1 MSYEA
6 VPRPVWWRDA
16 SWWVLVAVV
25 VMVFF
30 FLGAGSTFGPGMNIA
45 PWQVVVA
52 STGLVLG
59 FIGLLLQRFRPEWG
73 VAVTAVGMY
82 AYATSALL
90 VWPLGYLVVAYEA
103 YFISAK
109 LMLRRKLW
117 LTLLLLGSVYAMA
130 WGTIYNARKGR
141 DGDFAWGGEDFRTA
155 EFWAFWGVIALLTA
169 VTIALMWLAGRFSL
183 RRDQAVEAL
192 AARAELAT
200 VSERNRIAREL
211 HDIVAHSLTV
221 VIAQADG
228 GRYAGRKDPDKAIEA
243 LDTIAARGRSA
254 LTQMRELLSVL
265 HDDAP
270 SPRSTTVTPGVAGVP
285 DLVADAKRNGVE
297 VQLHVTGEPH
307 QLDEVRDLS
316 VYRIVQESLTNVLK
330 HAGAVPA
337 QVRLEWEPAQVTIS
351 VDNAPGDDRIEGS
364 GRGLTGIRQ
373 RVAIHGGEAKWGASA
388 LYPGGWNVT
397 ATVPYAKED

>member
-1 MSYEA
+1 M
-6 VPRPVWWRDA
+6 WWRDA
-16 SWWVLVAVV
+16 SWWVFVSIAGFLY
-25 VMVFF
+25 F
-30 FLGAGSTFGPGMNIA
+30 FLGAGATFGSGIVSA
-45 PWQVVVA
+45 TWQVVLAVV
-52 STGLVLG
+52 GLITS
-59 FIGLLLQRFRPEWG
+59 FIGLLLQRFRPEPG
-73 VAVTAVGMY
+73 VAVVALGMFFF
-82 AYATSALL
+82 AASAML

-109 LMLRRKLW
+109 LTLRRKLW
-117 LTLLLLGSVYAMA
+117 LTLLLLGSFFAMVWA
-130 WGTIYNARKGR
+130 TCYNAGTT
-141 DGDFAWGGEDFRTA
+141 GVGVDFRTA
-155 EFWAFWGVIALLTA
+155 EFWLFWGLIVLLT
-169 VTIALMWLAGRFSL
+169 VLTVALMWLTGRYSL

-265 HDDAP
+265 HEDAP
-270 SPRSTTVTPGVAGVP
+270 SPRSTSVTPGVAGVP
-285 DLVADAKRNGVE
+285 DLVADAKRSGVQ
-297 VQLHVTGEPH
+297 VQLKVIGEPR

-337 QVRLEWEPAQVTIS
+337 QVRLEWEPARVFIS
-351 VDNAPGDDRIEGS
+351 VDNAPGDEQLEGS

-373 RVAIHGGEAKWGASA
+373 RVAIHGGTAKWGASA
-388 LYPGGWNVT
+388 VYPGGWNVT

>member
-16 SWWVLVAVV
+16 SWWVFVSIAGFLYL
-25 VMVFF
+25 
-30 FLGAGSTFGPGMNIA
+30 FLGVGAALGSGIENST
-45 PWQVVVA
+45 WQVVLA
-52 STGLVLG
+52 ITGLVIS
-59 FIGLLLQRFRPEWG
+59 FIGLLLQRFRPEPG
-73 VAVTAVGMY
+73 VAVTALGLFIF
-82 AYATSALL
+82 AASAML
-90 VWPLGYLVVAYEA
+90 VWPLGYWVVAYEA

-109 LMLRRKLW
+109 LTLRRKLW
-117 LTLLLLGSVYAMA
+117 LTLLLLGSFFAMA
-130 WGTIYNARKGR
+130 WGTFYNAGTT
-141 DGDFAWGGEDFRTA
+141 GDLAWAGVDFRTA
-155 EFWAFWGVIALLTA
+155 EFWLFWGLIILLTA
-169 VTIALMWLAGRFSL
+169 VTVALMWLTGRYSL

-285 DLVADAKRNGVE
+285 DLVADAKRNGVQVE
-297 VQLHVTGEPH
+297 LHVTGEPR

-330 HAGAVPA
+330 HAGSVPA
-337 QVRLEWEPAQVTIS
+337 QVRLEWEPARVTIS
-351 VDNAPGDDRIEGS
+351 VDNAPGDEQIEGS

-388 LYPGGWNVT
+388 VYPGGWNVT
-397 ATVPYAKED
+397 ATVPFAKED

>member
-16 SWWVLVAVV
+16 SWWVFVSIAGFLY
-25 VMVFF
+25 F
-30 FLGAGSTFGPGMNIA
+30 FLGAGATFGSGIVSA
-45 PWQVVVA
+45 TWQVVLAVV
-52 STGLVLG
+52 GLITS
-59 FIGLLLQRFRPEWG
+59 FIGLLLQRFRPEPG
-73 VAVTAVGMY
+73 VAVVALGMFFF
-82 AYATSALL
+82 AASAML

-109 LMLRRKLW
+109 LTLRRKLW
-117 LTLLLLGSVYAMA
+117 LTLLLLGSFFAMVWA
-130 WGTIYNARKGR
+130 TCYNAGTT
-141 DGDFAWGGEDFRTA
+141 GVGVDFRTA
-155 EFWAFWGVIALLTA
+155 EFWLFWGLIVLLT
-169 VTIALMWLAGRFSL
+169 VLTVALMWLTGRYSL

-228 GRYAGRKDPDKAIEA
+228 GRYAGRKDPAKAIEA

-265 HDDAP
+265 HEDAP
-270 SPRSTTVTPGVAGVP
+270 SPRSTSVTPGVAGVP
-285 DLVADAKRNGVE
+285 DLVEDAKRSGVQ
-297 VQLHVTGEPH
+297 VQLKVIGEPR

-337 QVRLEWEPAQVTIS
+337 QVRLEWEPARVFIS
-351 VDNAPGDDRIEGS
+351 VDNAPGDEQIEGS

-373 RVAIHGGEAKWGASA
+373 RVAIHGGTAKWGASA
-388 LYPGGWNVT
+388 VYPGGWNVT

>member
-16 SWWVLVAVV
+16 SWWVFVSIAGFLYL
-25 VMVFF
+25 
-30 FLGAGSTFGPGMNIA
+30 FLGVGAALGSGIENST
-45 PWQVVVA
+45 WQVVLA
-52 STGLVLG
+52 ITGLVIS
-59 FIGLLLQRFRPEWG
+59 FIGLLLQRFRPEPG
-73 VAVTAVGMY
+73 VAVTALGLFIF
-82 AYATSALL
+82 AASAML
-90 VWPLGYLVVAYEA
+90 VWPLGYWVVAYEA

-109 LMLRRKLW
+109 LTLRRKLW
-117 LTLLLLGSVYAMA
+117 LTLLLLGSFFAMA
-130 WGTIYNARKGR
+130 WGTFYNAGTT
-141 DGDFAWGGEDFRTA
+141 GDLAWAGVDFRTA
-155 EFWAFWGVIALLTA
+155 EFWLFWGLIILLTA
-169 VTIALMWLAGRFSL
+169 VTVALMWLTGRYSL

-285 DLVADAKRNGVE
+285 DLVADAKRNGVQVE
-297 VQLHVTGEPH
+297 LHVTGEPR

-330 HAGAVPA
+330 HAGSVPA
-337 QVRLEWEPAQVTIS
+337 QVRLEWEPVQVTIS
-351 VDNAPGDDRIEGS
+351 VDNAPGDEQIEGS

-373 RVAIHGGEAKWGASA
+373 RVAIHGGKATWGASA
-388 LYPGGWNVT
+388 VYPGGWNVT
-397 ATVPYAKED
+397 ATVPFAKED

>member
-16 SWWVLVAVV
+16 SWWVFVSIAGFLYL
-25 VMVFF
+25 
-30 FLGAGSTFGPGMNIA
+30 FLGVGAALGSGIENST
-45 PWQVVVA
+45 WQVVLAV
-52 STGLVLG
+52 TGLVIS
-59 FIGLLLQRFRPEWG
+59 FIGLLLQRFRPEPG
-73 VAVTAVGMY
+73 VAVTALGLFIF
-82 AYATSALL
+82 AASAML
-90 VWPLGYLVVAYEA
+90 VWPLGYWVVAYEA

-109 LMLRRKLW
+109 LTLRRKLW
-117 LTLLLLGSVYAMA
+117 LTLLLLGSFFAMA
-130 WGTIYNARKGR
+130 WGTFYNAGTT
-141 DGDFAWGGEDFRTA
+141 GDLAWAGVDFRTA
-155 EFWAFWGVIALLTA
+155 EFWLFWGLIILLTA
-169 VTIALMWLAGRFSL
+169 VTVALMWLTGRYSL

-285 DLVADAKRNGVE
+285 DLVADAKRNGVQVE
-297 VQLHVTGEPH
+297 LHVTGEPR

-330 HAGAVPA
+330 HAGSVPA
-337 QVRLEWEPAQVTIS
+337 QVRLEWEPARVTIS
-351 VDNAPGDDRIEGS
+351 VDNAPGDEQIEGS

-373 RVAIHGGEAKWGASA
+373 RVAIHGGEARWGASA
-388 LYPGGWNVT
+388 VYPGGWNVT
-397 ATVPYAKED
+397 ATVPFAKED

>member
-16 SWWVLVAVV
+16 SWWVFVSIAGFLYL
-25 VMVFF
+25 
-30 FLGAGSTFGPGMNIA
+30 FLGVGAALGSGIENST
-45 PWQVVVA
+45 WQVVLAV
-52 STGLVLG
+52 TGLVIS
-59 FIGLLLQRFRPEWG
+59 FIGLLLQRFRPEPG
-73 VAVTAVGMY
+73 VAVTALGLFIF
-82 AYATSALL
+82 AASALL
-90 VWPLGYLVVAYEA
+90 VWPLGYWVVAYEA

-109 LMLRRKLW
+109 LTLRRKLW
-117 LTLLLLGSVYAMA
+117 LTLLLLGSFFAMA
-130 WGTIYNARKGR
+130 WGTFYNAGTT
-141 DGDFAWGGEDFRTA
+141 GDLAWAGVDFRTA
-155 EFWAFWGVIALLTA
+155 EFWLFWGLIILLTA
-169 VTIALMWLAGRFSL
+169 VTVALMWLTGRYSL

-285 DLVADAKRNGVE
+285 DLVADAKRNGVQVE
-297 VQLHVTGEPH
+297 LHVTGEPR

-330 HAGAVPA
+330 HAGSVPA
-337 QVRLEWEPAQVTIS
+337 QVRLEWEPARVTIS
-351 VDNAPGDDRIEGS
+351 VDNAPGDEQIEGS

-388 LYPGGWNVT
+388 VYPGGWNVT
-397 ATVPYAKED
+397 ATVPFAKED

>member
-1 MSYEA
+1 M
-6 VPRPVWWRDA
+6 WWRDA
-16 SWWVLVAVV
+16 SWWVFVSIAGFLY
-25 VMVFF
+25 F
-30 FLGAGSTFGPGMNIA
+30 FLGAGATFGSGIVSA
-45 PWQVVVA
+45 TWQVVLAVV
-52 STGLVLG
+52 GLITS
-59 FIGLLLQRFRPEWG
+59 FIGLLLQRFRPEPG
-73 VAVTAVGMY
+73 VAVVALGMFFF
-82 AYATSALL
+82 AASAML

-109 LMLRRKLW
+109 LTLRRKLW
-117 LTLLLLGSVYAMA
+117 LTLLLLGSFFAMVWA
-130 WGTIYNARKGR
+130 TCYNAGTT
-141 DGDFAWGGEDFRTA
+141 GVGVDFRTA
-155 EFWAFWGVIALLTA
+155 EFWLFWGLIVLLT
-169 VTIALMWLAGRFSL
+169 VLTVALMWLTGRYSL

-265 HDDAP
+265 HEDAP
-270 SPRSTTVTPGVAGVP
+270 SPRSTSVTPGVAGVP
-285 DLVADAKRNGVE
+285 DLVEDAKRSGVQ
-297 VQLHVTGEPH
+297 VQLKVIGEPR

-330 HAGAVPA
+330 HAGSVPA
-337 QVRLEWEPAQVTIS
+337 QVRLEWEPARVFIS
-351 VDNAPGDDRIEGS
+351 VDNAPGDEQIEGS

-373 RVAIHGGEAKWGASA
+373 RVAIHGGTARWGASA
-388 LYPGGWNVT
+388 VYPGGWNVT

>member
-1 MSYEA
+1 M
-6 VPRPVWWRDA
+6 WWRDA
-16 SWWVLVAVV
+16 SWWVFVSIAGFLYL
-25 VMVFF
+25 
-30 FLGAGSTFGPGMNIA
+30 FLGVGAALGSGIENST
-45 PWQVVVA
+45 WQVVLA
-52 STGLVLG
+52 ITGLVIS
-59 FIGLLLQRFRPEWG
+59 FIGLLLQRFRPEPG
-73 VAVTAVGMY
+73 VAVTALGLFIF
-82 AYATSALL
+82 AASAML
-90 VWPLGYLVVAYEA
+90 VWPLGYWVVAYEA

-109 LMLRRKLW
+109 LTLRRKLW
-117 LTLLLLGSVYAMA
+117 LTLLLLGSFFAMA
-130 WGTIYNARKGR
+130 WGTFYNAGTT
-141 DGDFAWGGEDFRTA
+141 GDLAWAGVDFRTA
-155 EFWAFWGVIALLTA
+155 EFWLFWGLIILLTA
-169 VTIALMWLAGRFSL
+169 VTVALMWLTGRYSL

-285 DLVADAKRNGVE
+285 DLVADAKRNGVQVE
-297 VQLHVTGEPH
+297 LHVTGEPR

-330 HAGAVPA
+330 HAGSVPA
-337 QVRLEWEPAQVTIS
+337 QVRLEWEPARVTIS
-351 VDNAPGDDRIEGS
+351 VDNAPGDEQIEGS

-388 LYPGGWNVT
+388 VYPGGWNVT
-397 ATVPYAKED
+397 ATVPFAKED

>member
-16 SWWVLVAVV
+16 SWWVFVAIAG
-25 VMVFF
+25 FLYF
-30 FLGAGSTFGPGMNIA
+30 FLGVGATFGSGIVSST
-45 PWQVVVA
+45 WQVVLAVV
-52 STGLVLG
+52 GLITS
-59 FIGLLLQRFRPEWG
+59 FIGLLMQRFRPEPG
-73 VAVTAVGMY
+73 VAVVALGMFIF
-82 AYATSALL
+82 AASAML

-109 LMLRRKLW
+109 LTLRRKLW
-117 LTLLLLGSVYAMA
+117 LTLLLLGSFFAMVWA
-130 WGTIYNARKGR
+130 TCYNAGTT
-141 DGDFAWGGEDFRTA
+141 GVGVDFRTA
-155 EFWAFWGVIALLTA
+155 EFWLFWGLIVLLT
-169 VTIALMWLAGRFSL
+169 VLTVALMWLTGRYSL

-297 VQLHVTGEPH
+297 VQLHVTGEPR

-330 HAGAVPA
+330 HAGSVPA

-351 VDNAPGDDRIEGS
+351 VDNAPGDDWIEGS

>member
-16 SWWVLVAVV
+16 SWWVFVAIAG
-25 VMVFF
+25 FLYF
-30 FLGAGSTFGPGMNIA
+30 FLGVGATFGSGIVSA
-45 PWQVVVA
+45 TWQVVLAVV
-52 STGLVLG
+52 GLITS
-59 FIGLLLQRFRPEWG
+59 FIGLLLQRFRPEPG
-73 VAVTAVGMY
+73 VAVVALGMFFF
-82 AYATSALL
+82 AASAML

-109 LMLRRKLW
+109 LTLRRKLW
-117 LTLLLLGSVYAMA
+117 LTLLLLGSFFAMVWA
-130 WGTIYNARKGR
+130 TCYNAGTT
-141 DGDFAWGGEDFRTA
+141 GVGVDFRTA
-155 EFWAFWGVIALLTA
+155 EFWLFWGLIVLLT
-169 VTIALMWLAGRFSL
+169 VLTVALMWLTGRYSL

-265 HDDAP
+265 HEDAP
-270 SPRSTTVTPGVAGVP
+270 SPRSTSVTPGVAGVP
-285 DLVADAKRNGVE
+285 DLVEDAKRSGVQ
-297 VQLHVTGEPH
+297 VQLKVIGEPR

-337 QVRLEWEPAQVTIS
+337 QVRLEWEPARVFIS
-351 VDNAPGDDRIEGS
+351 VDNAPGDEQIEGS

-373 RVAIHGGEAKWGASA
+373 RVAIHGGTAKWGASA
-388 LYPGGWNVT
+388 VYPGGWNVT

>member
-16 SWWVLVAVV
+16 SWWVFVSIAGFLY
-25 VMVFF
+25 F
-30 FLGAGSTFGPGMNIA
+30 FLGAGATFGSGIVSST
-45 PWQVVVA
+45 WQVVLAVV
-52 STGLVLG
+52 GLITS
-59 FIGLLLQRFRPEWG
+59 FIGLLLQRFRPEPG
-73 VAVTAVGMY
+73 VAVVALGMFIF
-82 AYATSALL
+82 AASAML
-90 VWPLGYLVVAYEA
+90 VWPLGYWVVAYEA

-109 LMLRRKLW
+109 LTLRRKLW
-117 LTLLLLGSVYAMA
+117 LTLLLLGSFFAMA
-130 WGTIYNARKGR
+130 WGTFYNAGTT
-141 DGDFAWGGEDFRTA
+141 GDLAWAGVDFRTA
-155 EFWAFWGVIALLTA
+155 EFWLFWGLIILLTA
-169 VTIALMWLAGRFSL
+169 VTVALMWLTGRYSL

-285 DLVADAKRNGVE
+285 DLVADAKRNGVQVE
-297 VQLHVTGEPH
+297 LHVTGEPR

-330 HAGAVPA
+330 HAGSVPA
-337 QVRLEWEPAQVTIS
+337 QVRLEWEPARVTIS
-351 VDNAPGDDRIEGS
+351 VDNAPGDEQIEGS

-388 LYPGGWNVT
+388 VYPGGWNVT
-397 ATVPYAKED
+397 ATVPFAKED

>member
-16 SWWVLVAVV
+16 SWWVFVSIAGFLY
-25 VMVFF
+25 F
-30 FLGAGSTFGPGMNIA
+30 FLGAGATFGSGIVSA
-45 PWQVVVA
+45 TWQVVLAVV
-52 STGLVLG
+52 GLITS
-59 FIGLLLQRFRPEWG
+59 FIGLLLQRFRPEPG
-73 VAVTAVGMY
+73 VAVVALGMFFF
-82 AYATSALL
+82 AASAML

-109 LMLRRKLW
+109 LTLRRKLW
-117 LTLLLLGSVYAMA
+117 LTLLLLGSFFAMVWA
-130 WGTIYNARKGR
+130 TCYNAGTT
-141 DGDFAWGGEDFRTA
+141 GVGVDFRTA
-155 EFWAFWGVIALLTA
+155 EFWLFWGLIVLLT
-169 VTIALMWLAGRFSL
+169 VLTVALMWLTGRYSL

-265 HDDAP
+265 HEDAP
-270 SPRSTTVTPGVAGVP
+270 SPRSTSVTPGVAGVP
-285 DLVADAKRNGVE
+285 DLVADAKRSGVQVE
-297 VQLHVTGEPH
+297 LHVTGEPR

-330 HAGAVPA
+330 HAGSVPA

-351 VDNAPGDDRIEGS
+351 VDNAPGDEQIEGS

-373 RVAIHGGEAKWGASA
+373 RVAIHGGQAKWGASA
-388 LYPGGWNVT
+388 VYPGGWNVT
-397 ATVPYAKED
+397 ATVPFAKED

>member
-16 SWWVLVAVV
+16 SWWVFVSIAGFLY
-25 VMVFF
+25 F
-30 FLGAGSTFGPGMNIA
+30 FLGVGATFGSGIVSST
-45 PWQVVVA
+45 WQVVLAVV
-52 STGLVLG
+52 GLITS
-59 FIGLLLQRFRPEWG
+59 FIGLLLQRFRPEPG
-73 VAVTAVGMY
+73 VAVVALGMFFF
-82 AYATSALL
+82 AASAML

-109 LMLRRKLW
+109 LTLRRKLW
-117 LTLLLLGSVYAMA
+117 LTLLLLGSFFAMVWA
-130 WGTIYNARKGR
+130 TCYNAGTT
-141 DGDFAWGGEDFRTA
+141 GVGVDFRTA
-155 EFWAFWGVIALLTA
+155 EFWLFWGLIVLLT
-169 VTIALMWLAGRFSL
+169 VLTVALMWLTGRYSL

-265 HDDAP
+265 HEDAP
-270 SPRSTTVTPGVAGVP
+270 SPRSTSVTPGVAGVP
-285 DLVADAKRNGVE
+285 DLVEDAKRSGVQ
-297 VQLHVTGEPH
+297 VQLKVIGEPR

-337 QVRLEWEPAQVTIS
+337 QVRLEWEPARVFIS
-351 VDNAPGDDRIEGS
+351 VDNAPGDEQLEGS

-373 RVAIHGGEAKWGASA
+373 RVAIHGGTAKWGASA
-388 LYPGGWNVT
+388 VYPGGWNVT

>member
-1 MSYEA
+1 M
-6 VPRPVWWRDA
+6 WWRDA
-16 SWWVLVAVV
+16 SWWVFVAIAG
-25 VMVFF
+25 FLYF
-30 FLGAGSTFGPGMNIA
+30 FLGVGATFGSGIVSST
-45 PWQVVVA
+45 WQVVLAVV
-52 STGLVLG
+52 GLITS
-59 FIGLLLQRFRPEWG
+59 FIGLLMQRFRPEPG
-73 VAVTAVGMY
+73 VAVVALGMFIF
-82 AYATSALL
+82 AASAML

-109 LMLRRKLW
+109 LTLRRKLW
-117 LTLLLLGSVYAMA
+117 LTLLLLGSFFAMV
-130 WGTIYNARKGR
+130 WGTFYNAGTT
-141 DGDFAWGGEDFRTA
+141 GVGVDFRTA
-155 EFWAFWGVIALLTA
+155 DFWLFWGLIVLLT
-169 VTIALMWLAGRFSL
+169 VLTVALMWLTGRYSL

-285 DLVADAKRNGVE
+285 DLVEDAKRSGVQVE
-297 VQLHVTGEPH
+297 LHVTGEPH

-330 HAGAVPA
+330 HAGSVPA
-337 QVRLEWEPAQVTIS
+337 KVRLEWEPVQVTIS
-351 VDNAPGDDRIEGS
+351 VDNAPGDEQIEGS

-373 RVAIHGGEAKWGASA
+373 RVAIHGGEATWGASA
-388 LYPGGWNVT
+388 VYPGGWNVT
-397 ATVPYAKED
+397 ATVPFAKED

>member
-1 MSYEA
+1 M
-6 VPRPVWWRDA
+6 WWRDA
-16 SWWVLVAVV
+16 SWWVFVSIAGFLY
-25 VMVFF
+25 F
-30 FLGAGSTFGPGMNIA
+30 FLGAGATFGSGIVSST
-45 PWQVVVA
+45 WQVVLAVV
-52 STGLVLG
+52 GLITS
-59 FIGLLLQRFRPEWG
+59 FIGLLLQRFRPEPG
-73 VAVTAVGMY
+73 VAVVALGMFIF
-82 AYATSALL
+82 AASAML

-109 LMLRRKLW
+109 LTLRRKLW
-117 LTLLLLGSVYAMA
+117 LTLLLLGSFFAMVWA
-130 WGTIYNARKGR
+130 TCYNAGTT
-141 DGDFAWGGEDFRTA
+141 GVGVDFRTA
-155 EFWAFWGVIALLTA
+155 DFWLFWGLIVLLT
-169 VTIALMWLAGRFSL
+169 VLTVALMWLTGRYSL

-285 DLVADAKRNGVE
+285 DLVEDAKRSGVQVE
-297 VQLHVTGEPH
+297 LHVTGEPH

-330 HAGAVPA
+330 HAGSVPA
-337 QVRLEWEPAQVTIS
+337 KVRLEWEPVQVTIS
-351 VDNAPGDDRIEGS
+351 VDNAPGDEQIEGS

-388 LYPGGWNVT
+388 VYPGGWNVT
-397 ATVPYAKED
+397 ATVPFAKED

>member
-16 SWWVLVAVV
+16 SWWVFVSIAGFLYL
-25 VMVFF
+25 
-30 FLGAGSTFGPGMNIA
+30 FLGVGAALGSGMVNST
-45 PWQVVVA
+45 WQVALAV
-52 STGLVLG
+52 TGLITS
-59 FIGLLLQRFRPEWG
+59 FTGLLLQRFRPEPG
-73 VAVTAVGMY
+73 VAVTALGMFIF
-82 AYATSALL
+82 AASAVL
-90 VWPLGYLVVAYEA
+90 VWPLGYWVVAYEA

-109 LMLRRKLW
+109 LTLRRKLW
-117 LTLLLLGSVYAMA
+117 LTLLLLGSFFAMA
-130 WGTIYNARKGR
+130 WGTFYNAGTTT
-141 DGDFAWGGEDFRTA
+141 GDLAWAGADFRTA
-155 EFWAFWGVIALLTA
+155 EFWLFWGLIILLTS
-169 VTIALMWLAGRFSL
+169 VTIALMWLTGRFSL

-285 DLVADAKRNGVE
+285 DLVADAKRNGVQ
-297 VQLHVTGEPH
+297 VDLHVTGEPH

-330 HAGAVPA
+330 HAGSVPA
-337 QVRLEWEPAQVTIS
+337 QVRLEWEPARVTIS
-351 VDNAPGDDRIEGS
+351 VDNAPGDEQIEGS

-373 RVAIHGGEAKWGASA
+373 RVAIHGGKATWGASA
-388 LYPGGWNVT
+388 VYPGGWNVT
-397 ATVPYAKED
+397 ATVPFAKED

>member
-1 MSYEA
+1 M
-6 VPRPVWWRDA
+6 WWRDA
-16 SWWVLVAVV
+16 SWWVFVSIAGFLYL
-25 VMVFF
+25 
-30 FLGAGSTFGPGMNIA
+30 FLGVGAALGSGIENST
-45 PWQVVVA
+45 WQVVLA
-52 STGLVLG
+52 ITGLVIS
-59 FIGLLLQRFRPEWG
+59 FIGLLLQRFRPEPG
-73 VAVTAVGMY
+73 VAVVALGMFIFAASAMLVG
-82 AYATSALL
+82 
-90 VWPLGYLVVAYEA
+90 PLGYLVVAYEA

-109 LMLRRKLW
+109 LTLRRKLW
-117 LTLLLLGSVYAMA
+117 LTLLLLGSFFAMVWA
-130 WGTIYNARKGR
+130 TCYNAGTT
-141 DGDFAWGGEDFRTA
+141 GVGVDFRTA
-155 EFWAFWGVIALLTA
+155 DFWLFWGLIVLLT
-169 VTIALMWLAGRFSL
+169 VLTVALMWLTGRYSL

-270 SPRSTTVTPGVAGVP
+270 SPRSTTVTPGVAGVS
-285 DLVADAKRNGVE
+285 DLVEDAKRSGVQVE
-297 VQLHVTGEPH
+297 LHVTGEPH

-330 HAGAVPA
+330 HAGSVPA
-337 QVRLEWEPAQVTIS
+337 KVRLEWEPVQVTIS
-351 VDNAPGDDRIEGS
+351 VDNAPGDEQIEGS

-373 RVAIHGGEAKWGASA
+373 RVAIHGGEATWGASA
-388 LYPGGWNVT
+388 VYPGGWNVT
-397 ATVPYAKED
+397 ATVPFAKED

>member
-16 SWWVLVAVV
+16 SWWVFVSIAGFLYL
-25 VMVFF
+25 
-30 FLGAGSTFGPGMNIA
+30 FLGVGATFGSGMVSST
-45 PWQVVVA
+45 WQVVLVFV
-52 STGLVLG
+52 GLITS
-59 FIGLLLQRFRPEWG
+59 FIGLLLQRFRPEPG
-73 VAVTAVGMY
+73 VAVVALGMFIF
-82 AYATSALL
+82 AASAML
-90 VWPLGYLVVAYEA
+90 VWPLGYWVVAYEA

-109 LMLRRKLW
+109 LTLRRKLW
-117 LTLLLLGSVYAMA
+117 LTLLLLGSFFAMV
-130 WGTIYNARKGR
+130 WGTFYNAGTTN
-141 DGDFAWGGEDFRTA
+141 GDLAWAGADFRAA
-155 EFWAFWGVIALLTA
+155 EFWLFWGLIILLTA
-169 VTIALMWLAGRFSL
+169 VTVALMWLTGPYSL

-228 GRYAGRKDPDKAIEA
+228 GRYAGRKDPAKAIEA

-265 HDDAP
+265 HEDAP
-270 SPRSTTVTPGVAGVP
+270 SPRSTSVTPGVAGVP
-285 DLVADAKRNGVE
+285 DLVADAKRSGVQ
-297 VQLHVTGEPH
+297 VQLKVIGEPR

-330 HAGAVPA
+330 HAGSVPA

-351 VDNAPGDDRIEGS
+351 VDNAPGDEQIEGS

-373 RVAIHGGEAKWGASA
+373 RVAIHGGQAKWGASA
-388 LYPGGWNVT
+388 VYPGGWNVT

>member
-16 SWWVLVAVV
+16 SWWVFVSIAGFLYL
-25 VMVFF
+25 
-30 FLGAGSTFGPGMNIA
+30 FLGVGAIFGSGMENST
-45 PWQVVVA
+45 WQVALAV
-52 STGLVLG
+52 TGLITS
-59 FIGLLLQRFRPEWG
+59 FTGLLLQRFRPEWG
-73 VAVTAVGMY
+73 VAVTALGMFIF
-82 AYATSALL
+82 AASALL
-90 VWPLGYLVVAYEA
+90 VWPLGYWVVAYEA

-109 LMLRRKLW
+109 LTLRRKLW
-117 LTLLLLGSVYAMA
+117 LTLLLLGSFFAMA
-130 WGTIYNARKGR
+130 WGTFYNAGTT
-141 DGDFAWGGEDFRTA
+141 GDLAWAGVDFRTA
-155 EFWAFWGVIALLTA
+155 EFWLFWGLIILLTA
-169 VTIALMWLAGRFSL
+169 VTVALMWLTGRYSL

-228 GRYAGRKDPDKAIEA
+228 GRYAGRKDPDRAIEA

-265 HDDAP
+265 HEDAP

-285 DLVADAKRNGVE
+285 DLVADAKRSGVQVE
-297 VQLHVTGEPH
+297 LHVTGEPR

-330 HAGAVPA
+330 HAGSVPA
-337 QVRLEWEPAQVTIS
+337 QVRLEWEPARVTIS
-351 VDNAPGDDRIEGS
+351 VDNAPGDEQIEGS

-388 LYPGGWNVT
+388 VYPGGWNVT
-397 ATVPYAKED
+397 ATVPFAKED

>member
-1 MSYEA
+1 M
-6 VPRPVWWRDA
+6 WWRDA
-16 SWWVLVAVV
+16 SWWVFVSIAGFLYL
-25 VMVFF
+25 
-30 FLGAGSTFGPGMNIA
+30 FLGVGAALGSGIENST
-45 PWQVVVA
+45 WQVVLA
-52 STGLVLG
+52 ITGLVIS
-59 FIGLLLQRFRPEWG
+59 FIGLLLQRFRPEPG
-73 VAVTAVGMY
+73 VAVVALGMFIFAASAMLVG
-82 AYATSALL
+82 
-90 VWPLGYLVVAYEA
+90 PLGYLVVAYEA

-109 LMLRRKLW
+109 LTLRRKLW
-117 LTLLLLGSVYAMA
+117 LTLLLLGSFFAMVWA
-130 WGTIYNARKGR
+130 TCYNAGTT
-141 DGDFAWGGEDFRTA
+141 GVGVDFRTA
-155 EFWAFWGVIALLTA
+155 EFWLFWGLIILLTA
-169 VTIALMWLAGRFSL
+169 VTVALMWLTGRYSL

-285 DLVADAKRNGVE
+285 DLVEDAKRNGVQVE
-297 VQLHVTGEPH
+297 LHVTGEPH

-330 HAGAVPA
+330 HAGSVPA
-337 QVRLEWEPAQVTIS
+337 QVRLEWEPVQVTIS
-351 VDNAPGDDRIEGS
+351 VDNAPGDEQIEGS

-373 RVAIHGGEAKWGASA
+373 RVAIHGGKATWGASA
-388 LYPGGWNVT
+388 VYPGGWNVT
-397 ATVPYAKED
+397 ATVPFAKED

>member
-16 SWWVLVAVV
+16 SWWVFVSIAGFLYL
-25 VMVFF
+25 
-30 FLGAGSTFGPGMNIA
+30 FLGVGATFGSGMVSST
-45 PWQVVVA
+45 WQVVLAFV
-52 STGLVLG
+52 GLITS
-59 FIGLLLQRFRPEWG
+59 FIGLLLQRFRPEPG
-73 VAVTAVGMY
+73 VAVTALGLF
-82 AYATSALL
+82 AYAASAML
-90 VWPLGYLVVAYEA
+90 VWPLGYWVVAYEA

-109 LMLRRKLW
+109 LTLRRKLW
-117 LTLLLLGSVYAMA
+117 LTLLLLGSFFAIVWVPFYSA
-130 WGTIYNARKGR
+130 GTT
-141 DGDFAWGGEDFRTA
+141 GDLDFRTA
-155 EFWAFWGVIALLTA
+155 EFWLFWGLIILLTS
-169 VTIALMWLAGRFSL
+169 VTVALMWLAGRYSL

-228 GRYAGRKDPDKAIEA
+228 GRYAGRKDPAKAIEA

-270 SPRSTTVTPGVAGVP
+270 SPRSTAVTPGVASIP
-285 DLVADAKRNGVE
+285 DLVADAKRSGVQVE
-297 VQLHVTGEPH
+297 LHVTGEPR

-330 HAGAVPA
+330 HAGSVPA
-337 QVRLEWEPAQVTIS
+337 QVRLEWEPTRVTIS

-364 GRGLTGIRQ
+364 GRGLTGVRQ

-388 LYPGGWNVT
+388 VYPGGWNVT
-397 ATVPYAKED
+397 ATVPFAKED

>member
-1 MSYEA
+1 M
-6 VPRPVWWRDA
+6 WWRDA
-16 SWWVLVAVV
+16 SWWVFVSIAGFLYL
-25 VMVFF
+25 
-30 FLGAGSTFGPGMNIA
+30 FLGVGAALGSGIENST
-45 PWQVVVA
+45 WQVVLA
-52 STGLVLG
+52 ITGLVIS
-59 FIGLLLQRFRPEWG
+59 FIGLLLQRFRPEPG
-73 VAVTAVGMY
+73 VAVVALGMFIFAASAMLVG
-82 AYATSALL
+82 
-90 VWPLGYLVVAYEA
+90 PLGYLVVAYEA

-109 LMLRRKLW
+109 LTLRRKLW
-117 LTLLLLGSVYAMA
+117 LTLLLLGSFFAMVWA
-130 WGTIYNARKGR
+130 TCYNAGTT
-141 DGDFAWGGEDFRTA
+141 GVGVDFRTA
-155 EFWAFWGVIALLTA
+155 EFWLFWGLIILLTA
-169 VTIALMWLAGRFSL
+169 VTVALMWLTGRYSL

-285 DLVADAKRNGVE
+285 DLVEDAKRNGVQVE
-297 VQLHVTGEPH
+297 LHVTGEPR

-330 HAGAVPA
+330 HAGSVPA
-337 QVRLEWEPAQVTIS
+337 QVRLEWEPVQVTIS
-351 VDNAPGDDRIEGS
+351 VDNAPGDEQIEGS

-373 RVAIHGGEAKWGASA
+373 RVAIHGGKATWGASA
-388 LYPGGWNVT
+388 VYPGGWNVT
-397 ATVPYAKED
+397 ATVPFAKED

>member
-1 MSYEA
+1 M
-6 VPRPVWWRDA
+6 
-16 SWWVLVAVV
+16 
-25 VMVFF
+25 
-30 FLGAGSTFGPGMNIA
+30 
-45 PWQVVVA
+45 
-52 STGLVLG
+52 
-59 FIGLLLQRFRPEWG
+59 
-73 VAVTAVGMY
+73 
-82 AYATSALL
+82 L

-109 LMLRRKLW
+109 LTLRRKLW
-117 LTLLLLGSVYAMA
+117 LTLLLLGSFFAMVWA
-130 WGTIYNARKGR
+130 TCYNAGTT
-141 DGDFAWGGEDFRTA
+141 GVGVDFRTA
-155 EFWAFWGVIALLTA
+155 EFWLFWGLIVLLT
-169 VTIALMWLAGRFSL
+169 VLTVALMWLTGRYSL

-265 HDDAP
+265 HEDAP
-270 SPRSTTVTPGVAGVP
+270 SPRSTSVTPGVAGVP
-285 DLVADAKRNGVE
+285 DLVEDAKRSGVQ
-297 VQLHVTGEPH
+297 VQLKVIGEPR

-337 QVRLEWEPAQVTIS
+337 QVRLEWEPARVFIS
-351 VDNAPGDDRIEGS
+351 VDNAPGDEQLEGS

-373 RVAIHGGEAKWGASA
+373 RVAIHGGTAKWGASA
-388 LYPGGWNVT
+388 VYPGGWNVT

>member
-16 SWWVLVAVV
+16 SWWVFVAIAG
-25 VMVFF
+25 FLYF
-30 FLGAGSTFGPGMNIA
+30 FLGVGATFGSGIVSA
-45 PWQVVVA
+45 TWQVVLAVV
-52 STGLVLG
+52 GLITS
-59 FIGLLLQRFRPEWG
+59 FIGLLLQRFRPEPG
-73 VAVTAVGMY
+73 VAVVALGMFFF
-82 AYATSALL
+82 AASAML

-109 LMLRRKLW
+109 LTLRRILW
-117 LTLLLLGSVYAMA
+117 LTLLLLGSFFAMVWA
-130 WGTIYNARKGR
+130 TCYNAGTT
-141 DGDFAWGGEDFRTA
+141 GVGVDFRTA
-155 EFWAFWGVIALLTA
+155 EFWLFWGLIVLLT
-169 VTIALMWLAGRFSL
+169 VLTVALMWLTGRYSL

-265 HDDAP
+265 HEDAP
-270 SPRSTTVTPGVAGVP
+270 SPRSTSVTPGVAGVP
-285 DLVADAKRNGVE
+285 DLVADAKRSGVQ
-297 VQLHVTGEPH
+297 VQLKVIGEPR

-330 HAGAVPA
+330 HAGAVLA
-337 QVRLEWEPAQVTIS
+337 QVRLEWEPARVFIS
-351 VDNAPGDDRIEGS
+351 VDNAPGDEQIEGS

-373 RVAIHGGEAKWGASA
+373 RVAIHGGTAKWGASA
-388 LYPGGWNVT
+388 VYPGGWNVT

>member
-16 SWWVLVAVV
+16 SWWVFVSIAGFLYL
-25 VMVFF
+25 
-30 FLGAGSTFGPGMNIA
+30 FLGVGATFGSGIVSA
-45 PWQVVVA
+45 TWQVVLAVV
-52 STGLVLG
+52 GLITS
-59 FIGLLLQRFRPEWG
+59 FIGLLLQRFRPEPG
-73 VAVTAVGMY
+73 VAVVALGMFIF
-82 AYATSALL
+82 AASAML
-90 VWPLGYLVVAYEA
+90 VWPLGYWVVAYEA

-109 LMLRRKLW
+109 LTLRRKLW
-117 LTLLLLGSVYAMA
+117 LTLLLLGSFFAMVWA
-130 WGTIYNARKGR
+130 TCYNAGTT
-141 DGDFAWGGEDFRTA
+141 GVGVDFRTA
-155 EFWAFWGVIALLTA
+155 EFWLFWGLIVLLT
-169 VTIALMWLAGRFSL
+169 VLTVALMWLTGRYSL

-265 HDDAP
+265 HEDAP
-270 SPRSTTVTPGVAGVP
+270 SPRSTSVTPGVAGVP
-285 DLVADAKRNGVE
+285 DLVADAKRSGVQ
-297 VQLHVTGEPH
+297 VQLKVIGEPR

-337 QVRLEWEPAQVTIS
+337 QVRLEWEPARVFIS
-351 VDNAPGDDRIEGS
+351 VDNAPGDEQLEGS

-373 RVAIHGGEAKWGASA
+373 RVAIHGGTAKWGASA
-388 LYPGGWNVT
+388 VYPGGWNVT

>member
-16 SWWVLVAVV
+16 SWWVFVAIAG
-25 VMVFF
+25 FLYF
-30 FLGAGSTFGPGMNIA
+30 FLGVGATFGSGIVSST
-45 PWQVVVA
+45 WQVVLAVV
-52 STGLVLG
+52 GLITS
-59 FIGLLLQRFRPEWG
+59 FIGLLLQRFRPEPG
-73 VAVTAVGMY
+73 VAVVALGMFFF
-82 AYATSALL
+82 AASAML

-109 LMLRRKLW
+109 LTLRRKLW
-117 LTLLLLGSVYAMA
+117 LTLLLLGSFFAMVWA
-130 WGTIYNARKGR
+130 TCYNAGTT
-141 DGDFAWGGEDFRTA
+141 GVGVDFRTA
-155 EFWAFWGVIALLTA
+155 EFWLFWGLIVLLT
-169 VTIALMWLAGRFSL
+169 VLTVALMWLTGRYSL

-265 HDDAP
+265 HEDAP
-270 SPRSTTVTPGVAGVP
+270 SPRSTSVTPGVAGVP
-285 DLVADAKRNGVE
+285 DLVEDAKRSGVQ
-297 VQLHVTGEPH
+297 VQLKVIGEPR

-337 QVRLEWEPAQVTIS
+337 QVRLEWEPARVFIS
-351 VDNAPGDDRIEGS
+351 VDNAPGDEQIEGS

>member
-16 SWWVLVAVV
+16 SWWVFVSIAGFLY
-25 VMVFF
+25 F
-30 FLGAGSTFGPGMNIA
+30 FLGAGATFGSGIVSST
-45 PWQVVVA
+45 WQVVLAVV
-52 STGLVLG
+52 GLITS
-59 FIGLLLQRFRPEWG
+59 FIGLLLQRFRPEPG
-73 VAVTAVGMY
+73 VAVVALGMFIF
-82 AYATSALL
+82 AASAML

-109 LMLRRKLW
+109 LTLRRKLW
-117 LTLLLLGSVYAMA
+117 LTLLLLGSFFAMVWA
-130 WGTIYNARKGR
+130 TCYNAGTT
-141 DGDFAWGGEDFRTA
+141 GVGVDFRTA
-155 EFWAFWGVIALLTA
+155 DFWLFWGLIVLLT
-169 VTIALMWLAGRFSL
+169 VLTVALMWLTGRYSL

-265 HDDAP
+265 HEDAP

-285 DLVADAKRNGVE
+285 DLVEDAKRSGVQVE
-297 VQLHVTGEPH
+297 LHVTGEPH

-330 HAGAVPA
+330 HAGSVPA
-337 QVRLEWEPAQVTIS
+337 KVRLEWEPVQVTIS
-351 VDNAPGDDRIEGS
+351 VDNAPGDEQIEGS

-388 LYPGGWNVT
+388 VYPGGWNVT
-397 ATVPYAKED
+397 ATVPFAKED

>member
-16 SWWVLVAVV
+16 SWWVFVSIAGFLY
-25 VMVFF
+25 F
-30 FLGAGSTFGPGMNIA
+30 FLGAGATFGSGIVSST
-45 PWQVVVA
+45 WQVVLAVV
-52 STGLVLG
+52 GLITS
-59 FIGLLLQRFRPEWG
+59 FIGLLLQRFRPEPG
-73 VAVTAVGMY
+73 VAVVALGMFIF
-82 AYATSALL
+82 AASAML

-109 LMLRRKLW
+109 LTLRRKLW
-117 LTLLLLGSVYAMA
+117 LTLLLLGSFFAMVWA
-130 WGTIYNARKGR
+130 TCYNAGTT
-141 DGDFAWGGEDFRTA
+141 GVGVDFRTA
-155 EFWAFWGVIALLTA
+155 DFWLFWGLIVLLT
-169 VTIALMWLAGRFSL
+169 VLTVALMWLTGRYSL

-285 DLVADAKRNGVE
+285 DLVADAKRNGVQVE
-297 VQLHVTGEPH
+297 LHVTGEPR

-330 HAGAVPA
+330 HAGSVPA
-337 QVRLEWEPAQVTIS
+337 QVRLEWEPARVTIS
-351 VDNAPGDDRIEGS
+351 VDNAPGDEQIEGS

-388 LYPGGWNVT
+388 VYPGGWNVT
-397 ATVPYAKED
+397 ATVPFAKED

>member
-1 MSYEA
+1 MSYET

-16 SWWVLVAVV
+16 SWWVFVAIAG
-25 VMVFF
+25 FLYF
-30 FLGAGSTFGPGMNIA
+30 FLGVGATFGSGIVSA
-45 PWQVVVA
+45 TWQVVLAVV
-52 STGLVLG
+52 GLITS
-59 FIGLLLQRFRPEWG
+59 FIGLLLQRFRPEPG
-73 VAVTAVGMY
+73 VAVVALGMFFF
-82 AYATSALL
+82 AASAML

-109 LMLRRKLW
+109 LTLRRKLW
-117 LTLLLLGSVYAMA
+117 LTLLLLGSFFAMVWA
-130 WGTIYNARKGR
+130 TCYNAGTT
-141 DGDFAWGGEDFRTA
+141 GVGVDFRTA
-155 EFWAFWGVIALLTA
+155 EFWLFWGLIVLLT
-169 VTIALMWLAGRFSL
+169 VLTVALMWLTGRYSL

-265 HDDAP
+265 HEDAP
-270 SPRSTTVTPGVAGVP
+270 SPRSTSVTPGVAGVP
-285 DLVADAKRNGVE
+285 DLVEDAKRSGVQ
-297 VQLHVTGEPH
+297 VQLKVIGEPR

-330 HAGAVPA
+330 HAGSVPA
-337 QVRLEWEPAQVTIS
+337 QVRLEWEPARVFIS
-351 VDNAPGDDRIEGS
+351 VDNAPGDEQIEGS

-373 RVAIHGGEAKWGASA
+373 RVAIHGGTARWGASA
-388 LYPGGWNVT
+388 VYPGGWNVT

>member
-1 MSYEA
+1 M
-6 VPRPVWWRDA
+6 WWRDA
-16 SWWVLVAVV
+16 SWWVFVSIAGFLYL
-25 VMVFF
+25 
-30 FLGAGSTFGPGMNIA
+30 FLGAGATFGSGIVSST
-45 PWQVVVA
+45 WQVVLAVV
-52 STGLVLG
+52 GLITS
-59 FIGLLLQRFRPEWG
+59 FIGLLLQRFRPEPG
-73 VAVTAVGMY
+73 VAVVALGMFIFAV
-82 AYATSALL
+82 SAML
-90 VWPLGYLVVAYEA
+90 VWPLGYWVVAYEA

-109 LMLRRKLW
+109 LTLRRKLW
-117 LTLLLLGSVYAMA
+117 LTLLLLGSFFAMA
-130 WGTIYNARKGR
+130 WGTFYNAGTT
-141 DGDFAWGGEDFRTA
+141 GDLAWAGVDFRTA
-155 EFWAFWGVIALLTA
+155 EFWLFWGLIILLTA
-169 VTIALMWLAGRFSL
+169 VTVALMWLTGRYSL

-297 VQLHVTGEPH
+297 VQLHVTGEPR

-330 HAGAVPA
+330 HAGSVPV

-388 LYPGGWNVT
+388 VYPGGWNVT
-397 ATVPYAKED
+397 ATVPFAKED

>member
-16 SWWVLVAVV
+16 SWWVFVSIAGFLYL
-25 VMVFF
+25 
-30 FLGAGSTFGPGMNIA
+30 FLGVGAALGSGIENST
-45 PWQVVVA
+45 WQVVLA
-52 STGLVLG
+52 ITGLVIS
-59 FIGLLLQRFRPEWG
+59 FIGLLLQRFRPEPG
-73 VAVTAVGMY
+73 VAVVALGMFIFAASAMLVG
-82 AYATSALL
+82 
-90 VWPLGYLVVAYEA
+90 PLGYLVVAYEA

-109 LMLRRKLW
+109 LTLRRKLW
-117 LTLLLLGSVYAMA
+117 LTLLLLGSFFAMVWA
-130 WGTIYNARKGR
+130 TCYNAGTT
-141 DGDFAWGGEDFRTA
+141 GVGVDFRTA
-155 EFWAFWGVIALLTA
+155 EFWLFWGLIILLTA
-169 VTIALMWLAGRFSL
+169 VTVALMWLTGRYSL

-285 DLVADAKRNGVE
+285 DLVEDAKRNGVQVE
-297 VQLHVTGEPH
+297 LHVTGEPH

-330 HAGAVPA
+330 HAGSVPA
-337 QVRLEWEPAQVTIS
+337 QVRLEWEPVQVTIS
-351 VDNAPGDDRIEGS
+351 VDNAPGDEQIEGS

-388 LYPGGWNVT
+388 VYPGGWNVT
-397 ATVPYAKED
+397 ATVPFAKED

>member
-16 SWWVLVAVV
+16 SWWVFVSIAGFLYL
-25 VMVFF
+25 
-30 FLGAGSTFGPGMNIA
+30 FLGVGAALGSGIENST
-45 PWQVVVA
+45 WQVVLA
-52 STGLVLG
+52 ITGLVIS
-59 FIGLLLQRFRPEWG
+59 FIGLLLQRFRPEPG
-73 VAVTAVGMY
+73 VAVVALGMFIF
-82 AYATSALL
+82 AASAML
-90 VWPLGYLVVAYEA
+90 VWPLGYWVVAYEA

-109 LMLRRKLW
+109 LTLRRKLW
-117 LTLLLLGSVYAMA
+117 LTLLLLGSFFAMV
-130 WGTIYNARKGR
+130 WGTFYNAGTT
-141 DGDFAWGGEDFRTA
+141 GDLAWVGVDFRTA
-155 EFWAFWGVIALLTA
+155 EFWLFWGLIILLTA
-169 VTIALMWLAGRFSL
+169 VTVALMWLTGRYSL

-270 SPRSTTVTPGVAGVP
+270 SPRSTAVTPGVAGVP
-285 DLVADAKRNGVE
+285 DLVEDAKRNGVQVE
-297 VQLHVTGEPH
+297 LHVTGEPH

-330 HAGAVPA
+330 HAGSVPA
-337 QVRLEWEPAQVTIS
+337 QVRLEWEPVQVTIS
-351 VDNAPGDDRIEGS
+351 VDNAPGDEQIEGS

-373 RVAIHGGEAKWGASA
+373 RVAIHGGKATWGASA
-388 LYPGGWNVT
+388 VYPGGWNVT
-397 ATVPYAKED
+397 ATVPFAKED

>member
-1 MSYEA
+1 M
-6 VPRPVWWRDA
+6 WWRDA
-16 SWWVLVAVV
+16 SWWVFVAIAG
-25 VMVFF
+25 FLYF
-30 FLGAGSTFGPGMNIA
+30 FLGVGATFGSGIVSST
-45 PWQVVVA
+45 WQVVLAVV
-52 STGLVLG
+52 GLITS
-59 FIGLLLQRFRPEWG
+59 FIGLLLQRFRPEPG
-73 VAVTAVGMY
+73 VAVVALGMFFF
-82 AYATSALL
+82 AASAML

-109 LMLRRKLW
+109 LTLRRKLW
-117 LTLLLLGSVYAMA
+117 LTLLLLGSFFAMVWA
-130 WGTIYNARKGR
+130 TCYNAGTT
-141 DGDFAWGGEDFRTA
+141 GVGVDFRTA
-155 EFWAFWGVIALLTA
+155 EFWLFWGLIVLLT
-169 VTIALMWLAGRFSL
+169 VLTVALMWLTGRYSL

-265 HDDAP
+265 HEDAP
-270 SPRSTTVTPGVAGVP
+270 SPRSTSVTPGVAGVP
-285 DLVADAKRNGVE
+285 DLVEDAKRSGVQ
-297 VQLHVTGEPH
+297 VQLKVIGEPR

-337 QVRLEWEPAQVTIS
+337 QVRLEWEPARVFIS
-351 VDNAPGDDRIEGS
+351 VDNAPGDEQIEGS

>member
-16 SWWVLVAVV
+16 SWWVFVSIAGFLY
-25 VMVFF
+25 F
-30 FLGAGSTFGPGMNIA
+30 FLGAGATFGSGIVSA
-45 PWQVVVA
+45 TWQVVLAVV
-52 STGLVLG
+52 GLITS
-59 FIGLLLQRFRPEWG
+59 FIGLLLQRFRPEPG
-73 VAVTAVGMY
+73 VAVVALGMFFF
-82 AYATSALL
+82 AASAML

-109 LMLRRKLW
+109 LTLRRKLW
-117 LTLLLLGSVYAMA
+117 LTLLLLGSFFAMVWA
-130 WGTIYNARKGR
+130 TCYNAGTT
-141 DGDFAWGGEDFRTA
+141 GVGVDFRTA
-155 EFWAFWGVIALLTA
+155 EFWLFWGLIVLLT
-169 VTIALMWLAGRFSL
+169 VLTVALMWLTGRYSL

-265 HDDAP
+265 HEDAP
-270 SPRSTTVTPGVAGVP
+270 SPRSTSVTPGVAGVP
-285 DLVADAKRNGVE
+285 DLVEDAKRSGVQ
-297 VQLHVTGEPH
+297 VQLKVIGEPR

-351 VDNAPGDDRIEGS
+351 VDNAPGDEQIEGS

-373 RVAIHGGEAKWGASA
+373 RVAIHGGTARWGASA
-388 LYPGGWNVT
+388 VYPGGWNVT

>member
-1 MSYEA
+1 M
-6 VPRPVWWRDA
+6 WWRDA
-16 SWWVLVAVV
+16 SWWVFVSIAGFLYL
-25 VMVFF
+25 
-30 FLGAGSTFGPGMNIA
+30 FLGVGAALGSGIENST
-45 PWQVVVA
+45 WQVVLAV
-52 STGLVLG
+52 TGLVIS
-59 FIGLLLQRFRPEWG
+59 FIGLLLQRFRPEPG
-73 VAVTAVGMY
+73 VGVTALGMFIF
-82 AYATSALL
+82 AASAML
-90 VWPLGYLVVAYEA
+90 VWPLGYWVVAYEA

-109 LMLRRKLW
+109 LTLRRKLW
-117 LTLLLLGSVYAMA
+117 LTLLLLGSFFAMA
-130 WGTIYNARKGR
+130 WGTFYNAGTT
-141 DGDFAWGGEDFRTA
+141 GDLAWVGVDFRTA
-155 EFWAFWGVIALLTA
+155 EFWLFWGLIILLTA
-169 VTIALMWLAGRFSL
+169 VTVALMWLTGRYSL

-285 DLVADAKRNGVE
+285 DLVADAKRNGVQVE
-297 VQLHVTGEPH
+297 LHVTGEPR

-330 HAGAVPA
+330 HAGSVPA
-337 QVRLEWEPAQVTIS
+337 QVRLEWEPARVTIS
-351 VDNAPGDDRIEGS
+351 VDNAPGDEQIEGS

-388 LYPGGWNVT
+388 VYPGGWNVT
-397 ATVPYAKED
+397 ATVPFAKED

>member
-1 MSYEA
+1 M
-6 VPRPVWWRDA
+6 WWRDA
-16 SWWVLVAVV
+16 SWWVFVSIAGFLYL
-25 VMVFF
+25 
-30 FLGAGSTFGPGMNIA
+30 FLGVGAALGSGIENST
-45 PWQVVVA
+45 WQVVLA
-52 STGLVLG
+52 ITGLVIS
-59 FIGLLLQRFRPEWG
+59 FIGLLLQRFRPEPG
-73 VAVTAVGMY
+73 VAVVALGMFIFAASAMLVG
-82 AYATSALL
+82 
-90 VWPLGYLVVAYEA
+90 PLGYLVVAYEA

-109 LMLRRKLW
+109 LTLRRKLW
-117 LTLLLLGSVYAMA
+117 LTLLLLGSFFAMVWA
-130 WGTIYNARKGR
+130 TCYNAGTT
-141 DGDFAWGGEDFRTA
+141 GDLAWAGVDFRTA
-155 EFWAFWGVIALLTA
+155 EFWLFWGLIILLTA
-169 VTIALMWLAGRFSL
+169 VTVALMWLTGRYSL

-285 DLVADAKRNGVE
+285 DLVEDAKRNGVQVE
-297 VQLHVTGEPH
+297 LHVTGEPH

-330 HAGAVPA
+330 HAGSVPA
-337 QVRLEWEPAQVTIS
+337 QVRLEWEPVQVTIS
-351 VDNAPGDDRIEGS
+351 VDNAPGDEQIEGS

-373 RVAIHGGEAKWGASA
+373 RVAIHGGKATWGASA
-388 LYPGGWNVT
+388 VYPGGWNVT
-397 ATVPYAKED
+397 ATVPFAKED

>member
-1 MSYEA
+1 M
-6 VPRPVWWRDA
+6 WWRDA
-16 SWWVLVAVV
+16 SWWVFVSIAGFLYL
-25 VMVFF
+25 
-30 FLGAGSTFGPGMNIA
+30 FLGVGAALGSGIENST
-45 PWQVVVA
+45 WQVVLA
-52 STGLVLG
+52 ITGLVIS
-59 FIGLLLQRFRPEWG
+59 FIGLLLQRFRPEPG
-73 VAVTAVGMY
+73 VAVVALGMFIFAASAMLVG
-82 AYATSALL
+82 
-90 VWPLGYLVVAYEA
+90 PLGYLVVAYEA

-109 LMLRRKLW
+109 LTLRRKLW
-117 LTLLLLGSVYAMA
+117 LTLLLLGSFFAMVWA
-130 WGTIYNARKGR
+130 TCYNAGTT
-141 DGDFAWGGEDFRTA
+141 GVGVDFRTA
-155 EFWAFWGVIALLTA
+155 EFWLFWGLIILLTA
-169 VTIALMWLAGRFSL
+169 VTVALMWLTGRYSL

-285 DLVADAKRNGVE
+285 DLVEDAKRNGVQVE
-297 VQLHVTGEPH
+297 LHVTGEPH

-330 HAGAVPA
+330 HAGSVPA

-351 VDNAPGDDRIEGS
+351 VDNAPGDEQIEGS

-388 LYPGGWNVT
+388 VYPGGWNVT
-397 ATVPYAKED
+397 ATVPFAKED

>member
-16 SWWVLVAVV
+16 SWWVLVSVV
-25 VMVFF
+25 VVVFLF
-30 FLGAGSTFGPGMNIA
+30 MGVGATFGRGMANA
-45 PWQVVVA
+45 TWQVVL
-52 STGLVLG
+52 TFIGLV
-59 FIGLLLQRFRPEWG
+59 FSFTGLLLQRFRPEVG
-73 VAVTAVGMY
+73 VTVTAFGMY
-82 AYATSALL
+82 AYAASALL

-109 LMLRRKLW
+109 LTLRRRFW
-117 LTLLLLGSVYAMA
+117 LALLLFGSFFAMA
-130 WGTIYNARKGR
+130 WGSFYNGR
-141 DGDFAWGGEDFRTA
+141 LATQGDPVWGGVDIRSL
-155 EFWAFWGVIALLTA
+155 EFWLFWGLIVLLTS
-169 VTIALMWLAGRFSL
+169 VTVALMWLAGRYSL

-228 GRYAGRKDPDKAIEA
+228 GRYAGRKDPAKAIEA

-270 SPRSTTVTPGVAGVP
+270 SPRSTAVTPGVASIP
-285 DLVADAKRNGVE
+285 DLVADAKRSGVQVE
-297 VQLHVTGEPH
+297 LHVTGEPR

-330 HAGAVPA
+330 HAGSVPA
-337 QVRLEWEPAQVTIS
+337 QVRLEWEPTQVTIT
-351 VDNAPGDDRIEGS
+351 VDNAPGDEQIEGS

-373 RVAIHGGEAKWGASA
+373 RVAIHGGQAKWGASA
-388 LYPGGWNVT
+388 VYPGGWNVM